1 MKWFSVW
8 VFQWVRHRNAF
19 KLSQWEVRAVPLLM
33 WCECEETR
41 CQPSKQV
48 WAMLKKKKK
57 KMLKMEDYNRDLIAV
72 QALLLSRAVH
82 CVFSSVEMT
91 HLISFFFLGGGGFDR
106 RSDGGDPPGAWKER
120 RADQLA
126 GLVILHSK
134 LCGDLSNAIFF
145 FFFLLSCCQTQPTKT
160 QCRAQVGS
168 KRTLV
173 RQRQRSKSNP
183 TQSIKT
189 RSP

>member
-1 MKWFSVW
+1 
-8 VFQWVRHRNAF
+8 
-19 KLSQWEVRAVPLLM
+19 
-33 WCECEETR
+33 
-41 CQPSKQV
+41 
-48 WAMLKKKKK
+48 
-57 KMLKMEDYNRDLIAV
+57 MLKMEDYNRDLIAV

-120 RADQLA
+120 RSDQLA

-145 FFFLLSCCQTQPTKT
+145 FFAQPLSNTADKDTVSSSSWIQ
-160 QCRAQVGS
+160 AH
-168 KRTLV
+168 
-173 RQRQRSKSNP
+173 
-183 TQSIKT
+183 T
-189 RSP
+189 REAEAEE